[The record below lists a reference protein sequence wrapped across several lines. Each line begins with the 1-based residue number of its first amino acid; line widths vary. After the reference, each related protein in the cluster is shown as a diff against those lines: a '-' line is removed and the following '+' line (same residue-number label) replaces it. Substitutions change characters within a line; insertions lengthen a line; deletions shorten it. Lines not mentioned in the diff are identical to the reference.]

1 MLWVHLHTVFSFQVY
16 QRLLFTT
23 RKQRVLFVIYLW
35 LLSLGIVYLAAGTQ
49 VRRQLPALLKNFP
62 QVTFEK
68 GTLTEPSAP
77 LEASL
82 AEGMNVLFNPALTQ
96 PPTAAEMTRKGQQI
110 IVGKNTLYVMGAA
123 GVQQMPLPPEFS
135 FVTSQEN
142 LAKIQPAVGAVLRL
156 GTCMMA
162 AFFIPFVL
170 LFGWCV
176 AYIVGEIF
184 NALRPKRVPA
194 AAVRCWALFLLGPL
208 SVLWYVRLWVPIP
221 LFGTAQTIL
230 CIIYMQQI
238 FNRIGDPR

>member
-1 MLWVHLHTVFSFQVY
+1 MLWVHLHTIFSFQVY

-35 LLSLGIVYLAAGTQ
+35 ILSLGIVYLATGTQ
-49 VRRQLPALLKNFP
+49 VRRQLPPMFKNIP

-68 GTLTEPSAP
+68 GTLIEPTAP
-77 LEASL
+77 LQASL
-82 AEGMNVLFNPALTQ
+82 AEGMNISFNPAQTST
-96 PPTAAEMTRKGQQI
+96 PTAAEMTLKQQQI
-110 IVGKNTLYVMGAA
+110 IVGKNTVYVLGAA

-135 FVTSQEN
+135 FTTSQEN
-142 LAKIQPAVGAVLRL
+142 LEKVRPMIGAMLRL
-156 GTCMMA
+156 GACFMA
-162 AFFIPFVL
+162 AFLIPFIL

-184 NALRPKRVPA
+184 NVLRPQRVPA

-208 SVLWYVRLWVPIP
+208 AVLWYVRLWLPIP

-238 FNRIGDPR
+238 FNRLGDPR